1 MVKTPVCLFDLKTG
15 ILCSSCEEKL
25 KTGIISELDIEV
37 AKALLKLETQHR
49 QLLQDVT
56 FYKAYIVDDVL
67 AVLVEQKD
75 VAKLISKGGRA
86 IKELGEI
93 FGKKVRVLSYR
104 SSLREFLE
112 ELFAPASI
120 RTINRIWL
128 PDGTTEVKVVVSYA
142 GRKAPIDFETVKKL
156 STTIRNVPLR
166 IEVERDRQTFRLSKS
181 KTVPAKTESKLE
193 KK

>member
-15 ILCSSCEEKL
+15 TLCSSCEEKL
-25 KTGIISELDIEV
+25 KMGIISELDVEV
-37 AKALLKLETQHR
+37 AKALLKLEAQHR

-56 FYKAYIVDDVL
+56 FYKAYVVDDVL
-67 AVLVEQKD
+67 AILVDQRD

-86 IKELGEI
+86 IRELGEI

-104 SSLREFLE
+104 SGFREFLE
-112 ELFAPASI
+112 ELLAPASI

-128 PDGTTEVKVVVSYA
+128 PDGTNEVKVVVSYA
-142 GRKAPIDFETVKKL
+142 GKRAPINFETVKKL

-166 IEVERDRQTFRLSKS
+166 IEVERDRYTFRLSKS
-181 KTVPAKTESKLE
+181 KTVPTKTEFKTE
-193 KK
+193 KR